1 MGGSGSRRLPTF
13 KPEDLTV
20 KKALGRGTFGTLAA
34 GKTEILVVAKPLSQ
48 PLHPKSFAPVRHD
61 NVCRIIGILEK
72 PGPEILVLWE
82 YCKGGSIHD
91 RLEKNGCRDETRM
104 SYALQASSGL
114 KAIHQARA
122 LHTNLNPRN
131 ILLSSNDQIKIS
143 DYNPRLLLKGQ
154 ADLKL
159 VETHD
164 NKTSDKSK
172 ICYMA
177 PEVVV
182 NGRASDKSDVYS
194 LGMCL
199 KYIWFRDAR
208 EGMRNPEAK
217 RKGADF
223 RLALLGRTSSPEPTE
238 RPDIDEIVTILA
250 KAASPSGSVATRE
263 QASSPVVLEGEPEGA
278 DSESTQPYLQGLAA
292 WSVLVDRPK
301 GEVPDAL
308 PEWYLRQQAEMPD
321 GLGVPLD
328 DEGEPP

>member
-82 YCKGGSIHD
+82 YCEGGSIHD

-131 ILLSSNDQIKIS
+131 ILLSSNDRIKIS

-154 ADLKL
+154 KL

-182 NGRASDKSDVYS
+182 NGKASDKSDVYS

-238 RPDIDEIVTILA
+238 RPDIDEVC
-250 KAASPSGSVATRE
+250 PG
-263 QASSPVVLEGEPEGA
+263 
-278 DSESTQPYLQGLAA
+278 
-292 WSVLVDRPK
+292 
-301 GEVPDAL
+301 
-308 PEWYLRQQAEMPD
+308 
-321 GLGVPLD
+321 
-328 DEGEPP
+328 